1 MATNLFYGLLP
12 EHILLALILLLMFLE
27 IVKADTK
34 VGTFLFVLMVAAG
47 CGVLVSQLDQ
57 GFTAIVVP
65 GEIQV
70 DRFALISRLVIM
82 GCGLILG
89 LCSISTSSSS
99 KFWILI
105 SSSLLGA
112 LIMMDSAGFIS
123 LFIGIEMLSLPG
135 FALMVHRNSA
145 LDASEGSIKYLIMS
159 SVASALVLFGIS
171 LVYGSTGNLS
181 IASFASVLA
190 AGGAMNWASAIMII
204 CGFFLKASVFPF
216 HGWAPDAYGSA
227 RLQVTAFLASVVK
240 AAVILGLVR
249 VLSSLPLNAVM
260 ITGITILG
268 VGSILYG
275 NTAAIRQTT
284 FKRLLAYSSIAH
296 AGYMIFAL
304 TDNSAGRVE
313 SLLYYVAVYAVTTIV
328 ACTCFGLLVDGE
340 KDDLDSI
347 NGAFHTR
354 PLPAILLSLAVLSL
368 AGIPPLPGFMAKLFV
383 FKSVIASGQL
393 TPAVLAFVGSYI
405 GTIYYLGIVYRL
417 FKPVA
422 VTSGVEAPACQGGVC
437 STWGGVLLG
446 VAALTLFMLLPGLFH
461 QLLAIV
467 A

>member
-12 EHILLALILLLMFLE
+12 EHILLALILLLMMLE
-27 IVKADTK
+27 ILKADNK
-34 VGTFLFVLMVAAG
+34 IGTFLFVLALAAG
-47 CGVLVSQLDQ
+47 CGVLSSQLGQ
-57 GFTAIVVP
+57 GFTAVIVP

-70 DRFALISRLVIM
+70 DRFALISRLVLM

-89 LCSISTSSSS
+89 LCSLASCNTG
-99 KFWILI
+99 KFWMLI
-105 SSSLLGA
+105 TSSLLGA
-112 LIMMDSAGFIS
+112 LIIMDSAGFIS

-145 LDASEGSIKYLIMS
+145 LDSSEGSFKYLLMS
-159 SVASALVLFGIS
+159 SVASALILFGMS
-171 LVYGSTGNLS
+171 LVYGSTGSLG

-190 AGGAMNWASAIMII
+190 VGGTLNWAACVLIL

-216 HGWAPDAYGSA
+216 HGWAPDAYSSA
-227 RLQVTAFLASVVK
+227 RLQVTAFLASIVK

-249 VLSSLPLNAVM
+249 VLSSLPLNAVT
-260 ITGITILG
+260 ITGITILS
-268 VGSILYG
+268 VVSILYG

-328 ACTCFGLLVDGE
+328 ACTCFGLVADSGQ
-340 KDDLDSI
+340 DDLKCLD
-347 NGAFHTR
+347 GAFHTR
-354 PLPAILLSLAVLSL
+354 PVPSLLLALAVLSL

-383 FKSVIASGQL
+383 FKSVIASGHL
-393 TPAVLAFVGSYI
+393 LPAVLAFVGSYI

-422 VTSGVEAPACQGGVC
+422 VISAVEAPACQGGC
-437 STWGGVLLG
+437 STWSGVFLG
-446 VAALTLFMLLPGLFH
+446 VAVLILFMLLPGLFH